1 MIEIDIDIEYT
12 GFEVRGRNK
21 KPRPVLRF
29 DSVKAEIREVSVS
42 DAPEVMVIE
51 PYKERPMS
59 VRHYNGEFY
68 KEARLSYCRG
78 DETIEYEFAEIPWK
92 RYLTPDFMSRHKPK
106 KEVLGYVKS
115 ASDQFLII
123 DDVVYI
129 KCGEPCYIIHT
140 FGFNGCGTGIF
151 LYFATKGGDL
161 SVYSALDYADCV
173 KDAVRIAE
181 IRGDKQ
187 CIPGILGNEH
197 VKIKVLRPE
206 FCKMK
211 SAPCKF
217 D

>member
-1 MIEIDIDIEYT
+1 MMEIDIDIEYT

-21 KPRPVLRF
+21 KPRPVMRS
-29 DSVKAEIREVSVS
+29 DTIKAEIQEVFGS

-59 VRHYNGEFY
+59 VRHYKGEFY

-78 DETIEYEFAEIPWK
+78 AETIEYEFSEIPWK
-92 RYLTPDFMSRHKPK
+92 RYLTPDFMARSKSK
-106 KEVLGYVKS
+106 KEVVGYVKT
-115 ASDQFLII
+115 ASDQFLIV
-123 DDVVYI
+123 DNVAYI

-140 FGFNGCGTGIF
+140 FGVNGCGTGIF
-151 LYFATKGGDL
+151 LYFFTKRGDF

-181 IRGDKQ
+181 MRGDKQ
-187 CIPGILGNEH
+187 CIPGLLGNEH
-197 VKIKVLRPE
+197 VKINVLHPE
-206 FCKMK
+206 VCKMK
-211 SAPCKF
+211 SAPYKF